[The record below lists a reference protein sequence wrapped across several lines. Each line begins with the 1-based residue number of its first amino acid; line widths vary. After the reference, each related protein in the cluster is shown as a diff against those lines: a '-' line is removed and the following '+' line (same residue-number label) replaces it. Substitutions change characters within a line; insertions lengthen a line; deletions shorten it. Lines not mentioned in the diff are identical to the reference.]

1 MANIERIKT
10 DVSKEIDGVWVDFV
24 LGIRLKIARARNSK
38 YREVLRDLMEP
49 VQKDVRNDTITLDAL
64 DSILIKARAKT
75 ILLDWEN
82 IETPGGDSIPYSS
95 AQAEK
100 FFSDP
105 ELKDFY
111 EFVVTVSESADDFK
125 KEFIDE
131 SVKN

>member
-10 DVSKEIDGVWVDFV
+10 DVLKETDGVWVDYV

-49 VQKDVRNDTITLDAL
+49 VQREVRDDTIKLEDLAKF
-64 DSILIKARAKT
+64 LIKARAKT

-82 IETPGGDSIPYSS
+82 IDTPDGTPIPYSS
-95 AQAEK
+95 EQAEK

-111 EFVVTVSESADDFK
+111 EFVVTISENAADFK
-125 KEFIDE
+125 KEITE
-131 SVKN
+131 KSVKN